1 MLTARRKTFVA
12 GALGAPLIMALV
24 AAPVAQAYPPGNKPE
39 VFVKKFK
46 VKPGSAIKSR
56 AVNIKPGCKVT
67 FTYRGPIGRS
77 SRISFDA
84 TLASGATKRNT
95 FNKTIV
101 RRANKNGVAN
111 ATLRKGPRKPGKYKV
126 IIRSG
131 GNGCPPARA
140 TTTFKVAKKT
150 PAKG

>member
-1 MLTARRKTFVA
+1 MLSVQMKSLFV
-12 GALGAPLIMALV
+12 GALSAPLVLALV
-24 AAPVAQAYPPGNKPE
+24 AAPAAQAYPPGNKPE

-46 VKPGSAIKSR
+46 VKPGKAVKSR

-67 FTYRGPIGRS
+67 FTYRGPV
-77 SRISFDA
+77 
-84 TLASGATKRNT
+84 KRNS
-95 FNKTIV
+95 FNKSIV
-101 RRANKNGVAN
+101 SRANKNGVAN

-140 TTTFKVAKKT
+140 TTSFKVVKKT